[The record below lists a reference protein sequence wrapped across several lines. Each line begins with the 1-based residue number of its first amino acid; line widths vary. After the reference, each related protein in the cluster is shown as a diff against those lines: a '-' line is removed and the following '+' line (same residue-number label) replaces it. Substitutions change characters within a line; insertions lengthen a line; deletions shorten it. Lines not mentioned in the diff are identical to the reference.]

1 MSASTATVLAATG
14 LSLGNEWVNTNDIN
28 FRIGI
33 AGIGVALFLDG
44 IDKFSPQ
51 AANGL
56 ALIMFVTVLFTPV
69 GGKSP
74 AQTVSGLL
82 PAKPKGK

>member
-1 MSASTATVLAATG
+1 MSASTGTVLAATIV
-14 LSLGNEWVNTNDIN
+14 SFGNEWLNTNTVN
-28 FRIGI
+28 FRIPI
-33 AGIGVALFLDG
+33 AGLGVALFLDG
-44 IDKFSPQ
+44 IDRFSPQ

-56 ALIMFVTVLFTPV
+56 AAIMFVTVLFTPV

-82 PAKPKGK
+82 PKKGK